1 MKLYTEEQVKKL
13 LTAQRG
19 NCYLAVH
26 EVANEDIA
34 SAATQAPL
42 PGGDNFDE
50 YYGFDP
56 ESLFKEDLEDRE
68 LQGRY
73 DQFIKSRDSAKES
86 YNKCVPDLN
95 LFSSK
100 RTELK
105 ELIVTLAVK
114 SLSTKETSHQLLE
127 LEEEYDTL
135 CKTAADYHLVM
146 EESNTLIDK
155 YKSMSADKL
164 FVHWKYLTMMKA
176 TEVPYLEW
184 RVEYENIII

>member
-1 MKLYTEEQVKKL
+1 MKLYTEKKVKEL
-13 LTAQRG
+13 LAVLKY
-19 NCYLAVH
+19 NCYVAVRK
-26 EVANEDIA
+26 VSNEDIA
-34 SAATQAPL
+34 SAAIQAPL

-56 ESLFKEDLEDRE
+56 EVLFKEDLEDRE

-73 DQFIKSRDSAKES
+73 DRFIKSRDSAKES

-95 LFSSK
+95 LLSSK

-114 SLSTKETSHQLLE
+114 SLPTEEIVQQLLE

-135 CKTAADYHLVM
+135 CKTAADYHVVM
-146 EESNTLIDK
+146 EENNTLINK

-164 FVHWKYLTMMKA
+164 FMHWKYLTMMKA